1 MTTQREHEIIIVDS
15 LQAELQR
22 LKADCLVVR
31 QNQAA
36 PIPKYPY
43 CSYTITTPMLENS
56 GTYGNNNEDQKYY
69 QTYQQVWSFTVQSD
83 NDSDALQL
91 AVNAYNFFAEKGT
104 LNLNDKG
111 VIVVRLSNVAN
122 RDNLISIEYEH
133 RYGFDVTFS
142 FTHEVNKE
150 DEFNENY
157 FDKVKL
163 NN

>member
-1 MTTQREHEIIIVDS
+1 MTQREHEIIIVDG
-15 LQAELQR
+15 LEAELKR
-22 LKADCLVVR
+22 LKEACIVVR

-91 AVNAYNFFAEKGT
+91 AVNAYNYFAEKGT
-104 LNLNDKG
+104 LHLNDNG
-111 VIVVRLSNVAN
+111 VIVVRLSNVNN

-142 FTHEVNKE
+142 FTHEVDKQA
-150 DEFNENY
+150 EFDENY
-157 FDKVKL
+157 FDKV
-163 NN
+163 NVET

>member
-15 LQAELQR
+15 LQAELKR
-22 LKADCLVVR
+22 LKDCLVVR

-43 CSYTITTPMLENS
+43 CSYTITTPIMENA
-56 GTYGNNNEDQKYY
+56 GTSNNDNVNQKYY
-69 QTYQQVWSFTVQSD
+69 KTYQQVWSFTFQSD

-91 AVNAYNFFAEKGT
+91 AVNAYNFFAEKGMLT
-104 LNLNDKG
+104 LNDKG
-111 VIVVRLSNVAN
+111 VIVVRLGNANN

-142 FTHEVNKE
+142 FTHEVDKDE
-150 DEFNENY
+150 EFNDNY
-157 FDKVKL
+157 FDVVNL
-163 NN
+163 NAN